1 MRRKTGY
8 LILLLL
14 FLSID
19 TEKWKCCGGDLEEN
33 FWIDKII
40 GELLMWLNQL
50 IFLLGLVTGKEIWS
64 TPEV

>member
-1 MRRKTGY
+1 MRRKIGY
-8 LILLLL
+8 LILFLL

-19 TEKWKCCGGDLEEN
+19 KEKWKCCGGDLEEN

-50 IFLLGLVTGKEIWS
+50 IF
-64 TPEV
+64 